1 MNHNIFERIRM
12 IKSKDIIAIFKFLLA
27 VFLVPFFYSKRKKTW
42 LICEDEQEAR
52 DNGYWL
58 YKYICENDKLQD
70 VVYAIDYS
78 SPDFNKVKDVGK
90 TCKYGSINHWL
101 YYLCGEYNISS
112 QKGGKPNAA
121 VCYVLEIYGII
132 KNKNIFLQHG
142 ITLNNGQWLHYKNT
156 KMRLFI
162 CGAQKE
168 YSFIDEYFGYP
179 KDNLKLLGFP
189 RFDQLYDIDVDDKMI
204 LIMPTWREWLNYK
217 TNATNKLHYDGVF
230 EHSDY
235 YKYWNELLTNKRFIN
250 FIEKNNYKVIFFP
263 HRNAQKYLK
272 SFSTI
277 SKNVILSN
285 WKDYDIQFLLKKA
298 VLLITD
304 YSSVAIDFAYMNKP
318 VLYYTF
324 DIADFRLGQYEEGY
338 FDYDNNELGYSVKN
352 IDEIISICENLSE
365 VHFKLNEE
373 KVNNINY
380 FFGIRDKNNCQRIID
395 TIKEL

>member
-132 KNKNIFLQHG
+132 
-142 ITLNNGQWLHYKNT
+142 
-156 KMRLFI
+156 
-162 CGAQKE
+162 
-168 YSFIDEYFGYP
+168 
-179 KDNLKLLGFP
+179 
-189 RFDQLYDIDVDDKMI
+189 
-204 LIMPTWREWLNYK
+204 
-217 TNATNKLHYDGVF
+217 
-230 EHSDY
+230 
-235 YKYWNELLTNKRFIN
+235 
-250 FIEKNNYKVIFFP
+250 
-263 HRNAQKYLK
+263 
-272 SFSTI
+272 
-277 SKNVILSN
+277 
-285 WKDYDIQFLLKKA
+285 
-298 VLLITD
+298 
-304 YSSVAIDFAYMNKP
+304 
-318 VLYYTF
+318 
-324 DIADFRLGQYEEGY
+324 
-338 FDYDNNELGYSVKN
+338 
-352 IDEIISICENLSE
+352 
-365 VHFKLNEE
+365 
-373 KVNNINY
+373 
-380 FFGIRDKNNCQRIID
+380 
-395 TIKEL
+395 